1 MHLKAKTRVG
11 YESIVRTHL
20 MPAFGGRQV
29 VRIDQPAVK
38 ACFADMAATGAA
50 QGTIRSARQVLRLV
64 MATAVDAKALAS
76 NPCDGVKLP
85 RSAKSGMHFLTDDQV
100 EDSPLRSPFP
110 VGELEVT
117 ERHHTGGPNSRSTAC
132 LFDLRPARPTSR
144 RARSAP
150 SLSHRL
156 APPTGRGGRSGERG
170 QWTARVRTHQDLP
183 EPLSTASRFL
193 CDELVPL
200 LAGQGREDFVFP
212 GPEGRPLRH
221 GNFYARHFKPAV
233 RQAGLTDTL
242 RFHDFAIRLPAF

>member
-100 EDSPLRSPFP
+100 E
-110 VGELEVT
+110 ELAIAIAVP
-117 ERHHTGGPNSRSTAC
+117 RRRTGGHGA
-132 LFDLRPARPTSR
+132 
-144 RARSAP
+144 AP
-150 SLSHRL
+150 H
-156 APPTGRGGRSGERG
+156 
-170 QWTARVRTHQDLP
+170 WRTELP
-183 EPLSTASRFL
+183 EYGLLVRFAACTAYEPASSERSEPVASTCSADGSRWSK
-193 CDELVPL
+193 
-200 LAGQGREDFVFP
+200 R
-212 GPEGRPLRH
+212 
-221 GNFYARHFKPAV
+221 
-233 RQAGLTDTL
+233 
-242 RFHDFAIRLPAF
+242 